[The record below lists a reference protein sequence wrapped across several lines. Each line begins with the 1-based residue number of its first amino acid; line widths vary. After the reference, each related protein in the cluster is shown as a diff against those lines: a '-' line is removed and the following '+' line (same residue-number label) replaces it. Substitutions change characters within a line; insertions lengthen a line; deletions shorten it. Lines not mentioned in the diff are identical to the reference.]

1 MHEFG
6 KQLGVTCVRTSERAK
21 RDEREGSNRPGPHDP
36 HREMHERAREK
47 ERQVHKGERGRGRGK
62 RELMW
67 PCSVNNCEDSCI
79 LSRASL
85 VSFRL
90 VSSRVVRNAPGPSR
104 AAE

>member
-47 ERQVHKGERGRGRGK
+47 ERQVHKGREREGK
-62 RELMW
+62 
-67 PCSVNNCEDSCI
+67 
-79 LSRASL
+79 
-85 VSFRL
+85 
-90 VSSRVVRNAPGPSR
+90 G
-104 AAE
+104 